1 MNKSALTLTLSLFFM
16 AKMAIS
22 SQDCGSLKKD
32 INTGNMGFYQE
43 LVQKSLTQK
52 IKLNT
57 IEVSQVLA
65 ESEWLAISAA
75 TDISDP
81 GVLFFKNNKFID
93 VWGGDVSPEEKNNVL
108 KWTRDIHVPDK
119 LAQCFFDSIVIR

>member
-1 MNKSALTLTLSLFFM
+1 MNKSVLTLTLSLFFI

-32 INTGNMGFYQE
+32 INTDNMGFYQK
-43 LVQKSLTQK
+43 LVQKSLSQK
-52 IKLNT
+52 IEPNT

-65 ESEWLAISAA
+65 ENEWLAISAA
-75 TDISDP
+75 TEISDP

-93 VWGGDVSPEEKNNVL
+93 VWGGDVSPEEKSNVL
-108 KWTRDIHVPDK
+108 KWTRDINVPDK

>member
-16 AKMAIS
+16 TKMAIS
-22 SQDCGSLKKD
+22 SQDCGALRKD
-32 INTGNMGFYQE
+32 INTDNMGFYQE
-43 LVQKSLTQK
+43 LVQKSLTKK